1 MGEKRGDTMKQYQ
14 YKEYGGKRD
23 YNGRYGGKKKKKID
37 TYHKKTITPWRNY
50 QKSIRS
56 T

>member
-1 MGEKRGDTMKQYQ
+1 MKQYQ

-23 YNGRYGGKKKKKID
+23 YYERYGGKNKKKNE
-37 TYHKKTITPWRNY
+37 YYPKKTTAPWRNY